1 MMPSFLLMR
10 ALRGVLTVWGLLTFV
25 FVMLRLSG
33 DPLDALL
40 GDDAPPELVDYYTAL
55 YGLDRPI
62 WEQYLRYFA
71 GLLQGDWGTSFRDGR
86 DALEVVLERV
96 PATLQLG
103 FAAFVFSL
111 CLGIPLGILAALYR
125 NSLLDRFA
133 MGFSVLGFA
142 LPNFFIGL
150 LFILLFSMTWRLLPS
165 SGSRTPAHFIMPV
178 VTLGTAGAGSIAR
191 FARSSMLDVL
201 NRPYM
206 RTAQAKGL
214 RRARRIAWHAVP
226 NAAIPVVTLLGF
238 RLGDMIA
245 GSVVVEAVF
254 AWPGVGRLLVNAVT
268 ARELAIVQAIIVL
281 VTLTMVTANFLVD
294 LLYGWLD
301 PRQRSRSARDGS

>member
-10 ALRGVLTVWGLLTFV
+10 ALRGVLTVWSLLTFV

-40 GDDAPPELVDYYTAL
+40 GDDAPPDLVDYYTAL

-103 FAAFVFSL
+103 SAAFVLSL

-125 NSLLDRFA
+125 NSWLDRFA

-142 LPNFFIGL
+142 LPNFFMGI
-150 LFILLFSMTWRLLPS
+150 LFILLFSLTWRLLPS
-165 SGSRTPAHFIMPV
+165 SGTGTPAHFIMPV
-178 VTLGTAGAGSIAR
+178 ITLGTAGAGSIAR

-206 RTAQAKGL
+206 RTAQSKGL

-226 NAAIPVVTLLGF
+226 PDRCHALNV
-238 RLGDMIA
+238 
-245 GSVVVEAVF
+245 
-254 AWPGVGRLLVNAVT
+254 
-268 ARELAIVQAIIVL
+268 
-281 VTLTMVTANFLVD
+281 
-294 LLYGWLD
+294 
-301 PRQRSRSARDGS
+301 RSPSLS